1 MRHTDEYADLISM
14 GFSLAFFPTEQDM
27 EEISI
32 LNDVLKAAG
41 FSMEVRQSDG
51 YPPILLIAC
60 AVDKAERAL
69 TRNAGRKKVA
79 VSNSPTVGE
88 VRKMMW
94 LIGAD
99 DTAEHFG
106 ISRSTLFRRLK
117 QDDDAVF

>member
-1 MRHTDEYADLISM
+1 MRHTDEYVDLISI
-14 GFSLAFFPTEQDM
+14 GFSLALSPTEQDM
-27 EEISI
+27 AEISI
-32 LNDVLKAAG
+32 LNDALEAAG

-51 YPPILLIAC
+51 FPPTLLIAC
-60 AVDKAERAL
+60 AVNKAERAL

-79 VSNSPTVGE
+79 VSNNPTVGE

-99 DTAEHFG
+99 DTAAHFG
-106 ISRSTLFRRLK
+106 VSRSTLFRRLK